1 MYKIDNTVNS
11 EYTPPPPPPKKK
23 KKKKNFVLEELWR
36 VYCKY
41 FGDSW

>member
-11 EYTPPPPPPKKK
+11 EYTPPPKK